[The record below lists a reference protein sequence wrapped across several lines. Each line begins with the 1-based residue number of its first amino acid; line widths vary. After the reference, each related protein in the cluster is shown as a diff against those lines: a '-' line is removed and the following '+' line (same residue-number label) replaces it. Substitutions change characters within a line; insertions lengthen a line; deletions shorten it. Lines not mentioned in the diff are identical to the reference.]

1 VKRTKFIG
9 ASATLAAA
17 LPAIVDAASR
27 PTIRTVSRAQLAYD
41 RRVAAASAERDTWQP
56 SLSNGDEQRYVDRDY
71 AGSFTKGL
79 PHDKSGRVNNEAFR
93 AMRSAIDA
101 RDVKLLDPHT
111 SPILKG
117 LIEDTLTDDTCL
129 GGCDPF
135 GIPLVP
141 PARLDESQTANDAIE
156 LAWLALTRDIPFA
169 AYETDPLIAAAA
181 ADLHATPQTVFR
193 PSGPAAIGPLLSQ
206 LVLAD
211 IPRPPYGSF
220 QQRYDLFVAHRDYL
234 VTQSDWLAAQN
245 GVRVPNGPAF
255 ESTKRYVTTG
265 RDLAA
270 WVTSPNSPFGEVI
283 AIIDALPPEAHT
295 DLWDTDSVLGM
306 LGLANDVAGIGTFYQ
321 KFVVHLRLR
330 PEALFGL
337 LNEDKRGV
345 RLDPSLRASPA
356 LEHLRKAN
364 GTVLLPQAY
373 PNGSP
378 THPSYPAAHATHAG
392 AAATIVKAYVREDFA
407 WQKPM
412 VATSDGSALTA
423 YTGGSTLTLGGEIDK
438 FAVNYAYGRQA
449 AGVHFRQD
457 SDAGLRYGE
466 AAALSVLRDTV
477 AVSGKKFPGF
487 SLTTFDG
494 KRVKIGG
501 KA

>member
-1 VKRTKFIG
+1 MSFIG
-9 ASATLAAA
+9 ATATLASA
-17 LPAIVDAASR
+17 LPAIADAANR
-27 PTIRTVSRAQLAYD
+27 LPVRVVSRAQLAYD
-41 RRVAAASAERDTWQP
+41 RRVAAASAERDAWQA

-71 AGSFTKGL
+71 AASFSKGL
-79 PHDKSGRVNNEAFR
+79 PHDRAGRVDGRAFR

-101 RDVKLLDPHT
+101 RDEKLLDPHT
-111 SPILKG
+111 SPILKE
-117 LIEDTLTDDTCL
+117 LIADTLTDDSCL

-135 GIPLVP
+135 GIALAP
-141 PARLDESQTANDAIE
+141 PARLDEPQTASDAIE

-181 ADLHATPQTVFR
+181 ADLHATPQTLFR
-193 PSGPAAIGPLLSQ
+193 PPGSAAIGPMLSQ
-206 LVLAD
+206 LLLAD
-211 IPRPPYGSF
+211 IPRPPYGTF
-220 QQRYDLFVAHRDYL
+220 QQRYDVFVAHRDYL
-234 VTQSDWLAAQN
+234 ITERDWLAAQN
-245 GVRVPNGPAF
+245 GVRVANGPAF
-255 ESTKRYVTTG
+255 ESTKRYVATG

-270 WVTSPNSPFGEVI
+270 WVTSPNAPFGEVV
-283 AIIDALPPEAHT
+283 AIVDALPAEAHT

-321 KFVVHLRLR
+321 KFAVHLRLR

-337 LNEDKRGV
+337 LNASPRGIHF
-345 RLDPSLRASPA
+345 DPSLAASPA
-356 LEHLRKAN
+356 LDRLRRAN
-364 GTVLLPQAY
+364 GNALLPQAY

-378 THPSYPAAHATHAG
+378 MHPSYPAAHATHAG

-407 WQKPM
+407 WPKPM
-412 VATSDGSALTA
+412 VPTSDGSALTA
-423 YTGGSTLTLGGEIDK
+423 YTGTLTLGGEIDK
-438 FAVNYAYGRQA
+438 FAVNYAYGRHA

-466 AAALSVLRDTV
+466 AAAISVLRDTA

-501 KA
+501 KT